1 MWKKCNEIC
10 KKSHLFKKNKEINFS
25 PRNTNIIKGSTEN
38 KIGHLYKDRKIDF
51 KKKVETSRLYKKEHF
66 ILFYGDLIHGNAK
79 NLTNKT
85 RISLDLRFLFK
96 KHMKYNPVQGITK
109 KNILC
114 YKYLII
120 Y

>member
-1 MWKKCNEIC
+1 MWKNAMKYV
-10 KKSHLFKKNKEINFS
+10 KSHLFKKNKEINFS

-38 KIGHLYKDRKIDF
+38 KIGHLYKDEKLIL
-51 KKKVETSRLYKKEHF
+51 KKGWNIWLYKKEHF

-109 KNILC
+109 KKYFKVINI
-114 YKYLII
+114 
-120 Y
+120 